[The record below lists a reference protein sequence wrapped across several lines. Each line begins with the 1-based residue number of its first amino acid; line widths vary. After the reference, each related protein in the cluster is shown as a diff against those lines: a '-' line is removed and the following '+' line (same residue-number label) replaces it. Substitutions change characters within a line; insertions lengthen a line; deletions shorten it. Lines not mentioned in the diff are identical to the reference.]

1 MTVYIGAVF
10 VLDAELSNGEE
21 FFLDFYLNL
30 YYNLIERSE
39 KMKIFKRFEEEDL
52 RQLVAEKL
60 HVDINKVTSTFTEEL
75 TGYGEGERY
84 EPVFYIEVE
93 EDGRGSDC

>member
-1 MTVYIGAVF
+1 MTVYIGAIL
-10 VLDAELSNGEE
+10 VLDAEWKNGEE

-60 HVDINKVTSTFTEEL
+60 HIDINKVTANYTEEW
-75 TGYGEGERY
+75 EDEHY

-93 EDGRGSDC
+93 EDGRRPDC

>member
-1 MTVYIGAVF
+1 MTVYIGAIL
-10 VLDAELSNGEE
+10 VLDAEWKNGEE

-60 HVDINKVTSTFTEEL
+60 HIDISKVTSNYTEEW
-75 TGYGEGERY
+75 EDEHY
-84 EPVFYIEVE
+84 EPIFYIEVE